1 MSYQFSEFNI
11 VSSSNVLDILSDV
24 DYDYGYLYFQ
34 YLLANKNLETQK
46 QIIKIDN
53 YTRKLQH
60 FQRKID
66 DLNSQMK
73 YEVEI
78 FNVKYCTHPQRFIFD
93 KNNHNKLYKHDDF
106 SCKLCGKTFER
117 NR

>member
-1 MSYQFSEFNI
+1 MCDNYVLNLIGSIFIWFHHLKTDIQVKEMSYQFSEFNI

-24 DYDYGYLYFQ
+24 DYDYGYLDFQ
-34 YLLANKNLETQK
+34 YSLANKNLETQK

-66 DLNSQMK
+66 DLN
-73 YEVEI
+73 
-78 FNVKYCTHPQRFIFD
+78 
-93 KNNHNKLYKHDDF
+93 
-106 SCKLCGKTFER
+106 
-117 NR
+117 